1 MSEGWAGLFLTAFK
15 GSRNAMVLVDDD
27 RRHVEV
33 NGAYLAQTGYPR
45 RELIGRPIA
54 EIVVG
59 GPLYSDDE
67 WQAELA
73 RRSFTGEARLLTA
86 DGRVVGV
93 QFAAHAEVVTGRR
106 LVLAVVLSTSRWGKH
121 FRRDVEVKEPGRLSA
136 REREIVRLIAD
147 GDSGPEIAQR
157 LHISHD
163 TVRTHV
169 RNAMTKLGARS
180 RAQLVAKSV
189 GEGHALG

>member
-1 MSEGWAGLFLTAFK
+1 MTEGWAGLFSTAFK
-15 GSRNAMVLVDDD
+15 GSRNGMVLLDDSRRYVD
-27 RRHVEV
+27 V
-33 NGAYLAQTGYPR
+33 NGAYVAQTGYPR
-45 RELIGRPIA
+45 RELIGRPIW
-54 EIVVG
+54 EIVVR
-59 GPLYSDDE
+59 GPVYSEDE
-67 WQAELA
+67 WQAALA
-73 RRSFTGEARLLTA
+73 SRSFTGEAQLLTA
-86 DGRVVGV
+86 DGGVVGV

-121 FRRDVEVKEPGRLSA
+121 FRRDTEVKEPAGLSA

-180 RAQLVAKSV
+180 RAQLVAKSL